1 MEAVAWLRSPQ
12 AIRARC
18 ASILEAGEAGTL
30 THFALHAERLEEAAD
45 CVVETIRAHYP
56 TLEVPAHSR
65 WRHFAAGGRDRWAE
79 LAARLGGLSA
89 PEIARVRFDL
99 AVTSVLLDAGAGP
112 RWRYQEPG
120 SGDIYARSEGLAVAG
135 FHLFV
140 SGALSS
146 RRAQPL
152 RADALGLGNMTADRL
167 AAAFQAGPDNPLVG
181 LEGRAALLRRLG
193 ETLAEA
199 PTLFGAE
206 APRVGNLYDYLIE
219 HAQGSRLS
227 AATILAAVLDGL
239 GPIWPGRLALGG
251 TNLGDVWYHPAAR
264 ADDLTDGLVPFHKL
278 SQWLAYSLIEP
289 LADSGIEVTG
299 VGELTGLPEYRNGGL
314 LVDLGV
320 LAPRHKGVLSEIHEV
335 GSEVVVEWRA
345 LTVAL
350 LDRLAPRVRARL
362 GIDEAALPL
371 DKLLEGGTW
380 SAGRRAACERRP
392 GGDPPITV
400 ASDGT
405 VF

>member
-181 LEGRAALLRRLG
+181 LEGRAALLRRM
-193 ETLAEA
+193 
-199 PTLFGAE
+199 
-206 APRVGNLYDYLIE
+206 
-219 HAQGSRLS
+219 S
-227 AATILAAVLDGL
+227 A
-239 GPIWPGRLALGG
+239 
-251 TNLGDVWYHPAAR
+251 
-264 ADDLTDGLVPFHKL
+264 
-278 SQWLAYSLIEP
+278 SLCWT
-289 LADSGIEVTG
+289 SG
-299 VGELTGLPEYRNGGL
+299 
-314 LVDLGV
+314 
-320 LAPRHKGVLSEIHEV
+320 
-335 GSEVVVEWRA
+335 
-345 LTVAL
+345 
-350 LDRLAPRVRARL
+350 
-362 GIDEAALPL
+362 
-371 DKLLEGGTW
+371 
-380 SAGRRAACERRP
+380 
-392 GGDPPITV
+392 
-400 ASDGT
+400 
-405 VF
+405 